1 MTKRGLVSNYYI
13 FNINMK
19 WLLLI
24 ICLLPIFGYSQI
36 VIDDVGDNWKL
47 RVDSALQIV
56 KKYDLVSYG
65 VILDNCKKVLFWNGG
80 YSTVEDSQT
89 IVITRKD
96 IQGSCLNNIAAI
108 LVHESTH
115 LKIMKQK
122 LTYTLIEEEIFCYYT
137 ELEFLR
143 RIPNV
148 EDWLINNTKK
158 MILYY
163 GRQ

>member
-1 MTKRGLVSNYYI
+1 
-13 FNINMK
+13 MK
-19 WLLLI
+19 WLVLI
-24 ICLLPIFGYSQI
+24 LFNIPIFGYSQI
-36 VIDDVGDNWKL
+36 KIDDVGDNWRL

-56 KKYDLVSYG
+56 KKYDTTNYN
-65 VILDNCKKVLFWNGG
+65 VILKYCKNVSFWNGNF
-80 YSTVEDSQT
+80 STVEDSQT
-89 IVITRKD
+89 VVITRKD
-96 IQGSCLNNIAAI
+96 IKGSCLNNISAI

-122 LTYTLIEEEIFCYYT
+122 LTYTLNEEEIFCYYT

>member
-1 MTKRGLVSNYYI
+1 
-13 FNINMK
+13 MK

-24 ICLLPIFGYSQI
+24 ICLLPIFGNSQI

-65 VILDNCKKVLFWNGG
+65 VILDNCKKVSFWNGSF
-80 YSTVEDSQT
+80 STVEDSQT
-89 IVITRKD
+89 ILITQKD
-96 IQGSCLNNIAAI
+96 MKHSSINNIAAI

-115 LKIMKQK
+115 LKIMNQK
-122 LTYTLIEEEIFCYYT
+122 LRYTLIEEEIFCYHT

-163 GRQ
+163 ERQ

>member
-1 MTKRGLVSNYYI
+1 M
-13 FNINMK
+13 
-19 WLLLI
+19 
-24 ICLLPIFGYSQI
+24 

-47 RVDSALQIV
+47 RVDSALQVV
-56 KKYDLVSYG
+56 KKYDSINYG
-65 VILDNCKKVLFWNGG
+65 KILTNCKKVSFWTGSF
-80 YSTVEDSQT
+80 STVEDSQT
-89 IVITRKD
+89 ILITQKD
-96 IQGSCLNNIAAI
+96 MKHSSINNIAAI

-115 LKIMKQK
+115 LKIMNQK
-122 LTYTLIEEEIFCYYT
+122 LRYTLIEEEIFCYHT

-163 GRQ
+163 ERQ

>member
-1 MTKRGLVSNYYI
+1 
-13 FNINMK
+13 MK
-19 WLLLI
+19 WLVLI
-24 ICLLPIFGYSQI
+24 LFNIPIFGYSQI
-36 VIDDVGDNWKL
+36 KIDDVGDNWRL

-56 KKYDLVSYG
+56 KKYDTTNYK
-65 VILDNCKKVLFWNGG
+65 VILKYCKNVSFWNGSF
-80 YSTVEDSQT
+80 STVEDSQT

-96 IQGSCLNNIAAI
+96 IKGSCLNNISAI

-122 LTYTLIEEEIFCYYT
+122 ITYTLNEEEIFCYYT

-148 EDWLINNTKK
+148 ENWLINNTKK